1 MSETATSTP
10 TGPGVAE
17 KAKQAQEA
25 FTETSKGIIDSI
37 LTTLNGLLQ
46 AEAEEGTEPNK
57 AQKFV
62 NFMSEKDNEKK
73 IKSFMKMVSYGASMT
88 NNNRARFV
96 TDILQT
102 VSKMDY
108 KTLKE
113 KGFTEKHLATMV
125 EGAVDTGLN
134 NVTLRMLKKYL
145 PPEMRMISGMVSE
158 FASEILGGVSGNI
171 IGVFGLKS
179 TKQYQKEAA
188 EAAKAKREQKGTA
201 PGASESTE
209 KKKALQDQ
217 LDALKAKLEELT
229 GNGEAKAQPES
240 TQTTEEP
247 EYAEVIEEEIVGG
260 ESTDVSETGVVPYDS
275 EEVTLL
281 DQAGNVID
289 LDGNQAAQETEEEK
303 QKKTSINDNLEAQQR
318 QAEKA
323 AEKAAEE
330 GNDGMSTA
338 LEEVKMC
345 KIEPVLKCLPVAVD
359 EQPGTLD
366 LEEFDKKRSQEKGAR
381 MGVGE

>member
-10 TGPGVAE
+10 TEPGVAE

-25 FTETSKGIIDSI
+25 FTETSKGVIDSI

-73 IKSFMKMVSYGASMT
+73 IKSFMKMVSYGASAT
-88 NNNRARFV
+88 NSNKARFV

-145 PPEMRMISGMVSE
+145 PPEMRMMSGVVSE

-188 EAAKAKREQKGTA
+188 EAAKAKKEQEGAA
-201 PGASESTE
+201 PGASEPAE
-209 KKKALQDQ
+209 KEQALQQQ
-217 LDALKAKLEELT
+217 LDELKAKLEGLT
-229 GNGEAKAQPES
+229 RNGEAKAQPQA
-240 TQTTEEP
+240 TQTTKEP

-260 ESTDVSETGVVPYDS
+260 ESEDVSETGVVPYDP

-281 DQAGNVID
+281 DQEGNVID
-289 LDGNQAAQETEEEK
+289 LDGNQAAQEEENE
-303 QKKTSINDNLEAQQR
+303 TSFNDTLEALQR
-318 QAEKA
+318 QAQQA
-323 AEKAAEE
+323 AEKTAKE

-345 KIEPVLKCLPVAVD
+345 QIEPVLKCLPVAVD

-366 LEEFDKKRSQEKGAR
+366 LEAFNKKLSQEKSAVN
-381 MGVGE
+381 GVGE